1 MNCCEEQL
9 LTKKSIN
16 YFLLL
21 ICWAVECILD
31 QDAWF
36 KLFNEYNL
44 LYAKITVEVR
54 KKDMSIKG
62 ITASM
67 T

>member
-1 MNCCEEQL
+1 ML
-9 LTKKSIN
+9 L
-16 YFLLL
+16 
-21 ICWAVECILD
+21 
-31 QDAWF
+31 
-36 KLFNEYNL
+36 NEYNL

-67 T
+67 TLD